1 MLVLAVSYASSMRA
15 WLNQRSETNSL
26 RAEIVQRHQA
36 IKRLQADEL
45 RWRDPAFVQEQ
56 ARVRFGWIMPGQVGY
71 RVVGAGGK
79 VLQTGPTLPVTSA
92 RAHPTPDW
100 WQSAWGSVVAA
111 GDVPKQVRHA
121 DHPAKK
127 IDRSGRPSR

>member
-1 MLVLAVSYASSMRA
+1 VLAVSYASSMRA
-15 WLNQRSETNSL
+15 WLSQRSQTNSL
-26 RAEIVQRHQA
+26 RAEIVQRQQT
-36 IKRLQADEL
+36 IKRLEADKL
-45 RWRDPAFVQEQ
+45 RWHDPAFVQEQ

-79 VLQTGPTLPVTSA
+79 VLQTGTTLPVAAA
-92 RAHPTPDW
+92 RAHRAGDW
-100 WQSAWGSVVAA
+100 WQAAWGSVVAA
-111 GDVPKQVRHA
+111 GDVPKPATHS